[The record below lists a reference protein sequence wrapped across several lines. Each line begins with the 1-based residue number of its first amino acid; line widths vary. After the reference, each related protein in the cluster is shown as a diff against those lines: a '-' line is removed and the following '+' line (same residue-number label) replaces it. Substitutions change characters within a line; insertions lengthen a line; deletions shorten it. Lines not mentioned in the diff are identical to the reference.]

1 MIMTIDEKLKR
12 IDILENRA
20 NEANKEVVKLK
31 SEVFWDRNCEA
42 YDKTIQEPLDW
53 DKMYWPSRS
62 SASASGERR
71 NPRMMCIVC
80 QRHIGLV
87 AYWSGGSTRWNQE
100 TKFNSSIFAHQ
111 SCVPIH
117 IQRR

>member
-1 MIMTIDEKLKR
+1 MTIDEKMRR
-12 IDILENRA
+12 IWILENRA

-31 SEVFWDRNCEA
+31 SEVFWDRNQEA
-42 YDKTIQEPLDW
+42 YDEIIQKPLDW

-62 SASASGERR
+62 SPSVNSKPR

-87 AYWSGGSTRWNQE
+87 AYWSGGSTRWKADM
-100 TKFNSSIFAHQ
+100 KFNSSIYAHK

-117 IQRR
+117 IQKR